1 MLLYFEQGWCFYRC
15 SSELDSFDIQAR
27 QNEMFRI
34 IVTNFP
40 LFLSVSLQNDEVARK
55 QSELRQQKAIA
66 AEEERRRMNLLNALS
81 RNYTTSDDS
90 ESFCT

>member
-1 MLLYFEQGWCFYRC
+1 
-15 SSELDSFDIQAR
+15 
-27 QNEMFRI
+27 MFRM
-34 IVTNFP
+34 IVMNFP
-40 LFLSVSLQNDEVARK
+40 LFLSVPLQNDEVARK